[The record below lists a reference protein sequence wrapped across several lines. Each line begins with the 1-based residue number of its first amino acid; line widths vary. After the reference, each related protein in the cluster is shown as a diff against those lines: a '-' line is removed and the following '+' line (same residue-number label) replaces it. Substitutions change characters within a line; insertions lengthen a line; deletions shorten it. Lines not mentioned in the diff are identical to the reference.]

1 MKTFYGI
8 RVTEF
13 ALQIEG
19 VVNEI
24 KNVTRE
30 IGFEDFEEENLNE
43 LLKSHSKELDE
54 NHLFNIDSRRTYEE
68 YD

>member
-13 ALQIEG
+13 APQIEG